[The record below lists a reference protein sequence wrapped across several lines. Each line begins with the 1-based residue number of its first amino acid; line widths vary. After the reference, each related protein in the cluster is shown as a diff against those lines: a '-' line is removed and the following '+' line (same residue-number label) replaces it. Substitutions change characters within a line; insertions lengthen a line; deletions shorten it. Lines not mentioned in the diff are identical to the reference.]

1 VAVLLGHPVGMQV
14 LLLIKQLM
22 LLEQVMQR
30 LVQPYLVVLVHL
42 QVYQQTC
49 CLINLGL
56 RLLPFCS
63 IER

>member
-1 VAVLLGHPVGMQV
+1 MQV

-30 LVQPYLVVLVHL
+30 LVQPYLVVLVHQ

-63 IER
+63 IQR